1 MEVLSYSA
9 DNSPVETFNRSTFP
23 AQSELLWI
31 LYADKIPP
39 HIGFSS
45 NGKYYS
51 LKVNGKDTAQDVE
64 HLLSVINGKKIKTLV
79 YQIHTDFEISIGK
92 VFEKYDRA
100 VSGKTTCLEPVK
112 RYLSLE
118 AETIHDLL
126 FELDKRSLILS
137 VTGIHIDSSFNGIP
151 YYETKDIHEYL
162 NSLKNVRGK

>member
-1 MEVLSYSA
+1 MEVLSYST
-9 DNSPVETFNRSTFP
+9 NSSSVVVFDKNTFP

-31 LYADKIPP
+31 LYADKVPP

-51 LKVNGKDTAQDVE
+51 LKVNGKDAAQDVE
-64 HLLSVINGKKIKTLV
+64 HLLSLINGKKIKTLV
-79 YQIHTDFEISIGK
+79 YQVRTDSEISLGN

-112 RYLSLE
+112 GYLSLE

-126 FELDKRSLILS
+126 IELQKRNLILS
-137 VTGIHIDSSFNGIP
+137 VTGLHLDTSFNGIP
-151 YYETKDIHEYL
+151 HYTTKDIHEYL